1 MISTYSTE
9 TNLMDQNIESDE
21 IEKKKYRKIQN
32 KTKKRKKKLLKK
44 MKKKKQVVLYYT
56 KVR

>member
-21 IEKKKYRKIQN
+21 IEKKKNIEKYRIRQRRG
-32 KTKKRKKKLLKK
+32 RKS
-44 MKKKKQVVLYYT
+44 Y
-56 KVR
+56 